1 MDGDD
6 DSSASAA
13 TTASRLGVS
22 AAAQRREQH
31 RLEGEG
37 VTYQQRCDMR
47 AQMRAEL
54 RQQQLPSVMVQQIIC
69 YYFQRQQ
76 RLYFVNHANAN
87 NEDIAAPNIDV
98 ADFEYN
104 SDDMPGDEQGP
115 HADGS
120 HADAACAEG
129 DEEYVLSEYELER
142 IERIRQHTAVLAG
155 LGLRR

>member
-1 MDGDD
+1 MANGDAGWTRYYLWPCGTWMTGLLDKMHDELDYRCTTIPQMDGDD

-47 AQMRAEL
+47 A
-54 RQQQLPSVMVQQIIC
+54 
-69 YYFQRQQ
+69 
-76 RLYFVNHANAN
+76 
-87 NEDIAAPNIDV
+87 PNIDV

-120 HADAACAEG
+120 HADDACAEG